1 MHLIPNCFLL
11 LFLIKTS
18 ESKVKVNLM
27 TGTLVHNLNCDDLSK
42 SLDDLSQNEVLS
54 CAALCGNNETCEV
67 FYWKQE
73 TCFICP
79 YGNVKTV
86 EINEDGFPIG
96 IKSQPEDE
104 SVCPTSNITL
114 PVRLS
119 TFSNYSSTSPH
130 FNFSSL
136 VSSTTI
142 PLKTTS
148 RLTTKIE
155 VSETLSTITKDQGIE
170 LCEKVGGRI
179 TGPNTIQERDFLR
192 DTTTQIFGN
201 RLSPYGVGVWID
213 GSRTEECD
221 GGNAI
226 FISTCSN
233 ITVSFLPLTKWAG
246 SQWALDMR
254 PTYIIRKLIA
264 FTFSDSTLKDRFGYI
279 FIPGQPDGAYSSQN
293 CLQLMVTTNN
303 INGLVDDL
311 HIYCKSIF
319 RLSNIHGEGQLGKLS
334 IFVLIFRTFQHIS
347 FIDGHFCAY
356 RKFVV
361 VTKVCK
367 RYIFQGVHGFR
378 YCFLIFLSDGWLFK
392 QSELG
397 MFLLALRCSLIG
409 CTYAVLISHFV
420 YRYLTVKGSSLT
432 QKYFPIYMIASFFLC
447 AFFSIFWIGI
457 AYIVAVPNLETR
469 KYIQEDFLELYE
481 ADPLKLNFF
490 ALMYKEAPL
499 EILIKSWFGAIAG
512 TTVSVGSISIFMTFS
527 YLIMKNLKQKQL
539 GMSEK
544 TAKLQRELFRAL
556 IVQTAVPICLSFAP
570 CMLSWYTPMFN
581 MKLGKWLN
589 YTGAVPLSAFPFID
603 PLAVILCLPGLR
615 KRIFGKGKARI
626 SSLAVIGINKLF

>member
-18 ESKVKVNLM
+18 ESKVKINLM

-42 SLDDLSQNEVLS
+42 SLDDLSQNKVLS
-54 CAALCGNNETCEV
+54 CAALCGNNETCEL

-79 YGNVKTV
+79 YGNVETV
-86 EINEDGFPIG
+86 EVNEDGFPIG

-104 SVCPTSNITL
+104 PVCPTSNITL

-136 VSSTTI
+136 VSSTTTA
-142 PLKTTS
+142 LKTTA
-148 RLTTKIE
+148 RLTFKATTTKRTTPVPVCRENYAHFLRGTADYCIGIE
-155 VSETLSTITKDQGIE
+155 VSQTLSTITKDQGIE

-233 ITVSFLPLTKWAG
+233 IT
-246 SQWALDMR
+246 
-254 PTYIIRKLIA
+254 A
-264 FTFSDSTLKDRFGYI
+264 FTFSDSTLKDRFGYM
-279 FIPGQPDGAYSSQN
+279 FITGQPDGAYSSQN

-311 HIYCKSIF
+311 H
-319 RLSNIHGEGQLGKLS
+319 
-334 IFVLIFRTFQHIS
+334 
-347 FIDGHFCAY
+347 
-356 RKFVV
+356 
-361 VTKVCK
+361 
-367 RYIFQGVHGFR
+367 
-378 YCFLIFLSDGWLFK
+378 DGWLFK

-397 MFLLALRCSLIG
+397 MLLLALRCSLIG
-409 CTYAVLISHFV
+409 CTYAVLISHF
-420 YRYLTVKGSSLT
+420 
-432 QKYFPIYMIASFFLC
+432 
-447 AFFSIFWIGI
+447 I

-481 ADPLKLNFF
+481 ADSLKLNFF

-527 YLIMKNLKQKQL
+527 YLIMKHLKQKQL

-615 KRIFGKGKARI
+615 RRIFGKGKARI